1 MAENQCVNPREVE
14 EGDLITYLHGEASP
28 QIAEHIAR
36 CPFCSEQVEQLRMV
50 DVQLL
55 AAFYRESCPTPEVL
69 ADFALNRLSPT
80 EKLRVAAHVRD
91 CARCT
96 EEISSVRD
104 LTDEE
109 PPLLLARLRE
119 SLALAL
125 IARPVAH
132 VNAPVRGQGWQRR
145 FEVDDLIITLSCQA
159 GGLTGRVRKR
169 DASPDAD
176 YSGQAWLLSPGAD
189 TAIDVPRSDVDRRGY
204 FQFSEPTAGAYGL
217 LLQIAEQDVALETI
231 KVEQVD
237 SGHFG
242 SHYKPT
248 DRD

>member
-1 MAENQCVNPREVE
+1 MTQNQCVNPREVE

-28 QIAEHIAR
+28 QVAEHIAR

-91 CARCT
+91 CADCT

-109 PPLLLARLRE
+109 PPSLLARLRE

-125 IARPVAH
+125 IASPVVH
-132 VNAPVRGQGWQRR
+132 MTAPARGQGWQSR
-145 FEVDDLIITLSCQA
+145 FEVDDLIITLSSQA
-159 GGLTGRVRKR
+159 GGLTGRVRR
-169 DASPDAD
+169 RNGSPDAD
-176 YSGQAWLLSPGAD
+176 YSGQAWLLSPETDAATD
-189 TAIDVPRSDVDRRGY
+189 IPRSDVDGRGH
-204 FQFSEPTAGAYGL
+204 FQFSGPTAGSYAL
-217 LLQIAEQDVALETI
+217 LLQIGKQDIGLEAIEAEQADG
-231 KVEQVD
+231 
-237 SGHFG
+237 SHFG
-242 SHYKPT
+242 SHYEPA